1 MKKILNIMV
10 LSTLMACLVPA
21 NAQDFNQKRIETP
34 IQSQQ
39 IMTTGASYSGTVYE
53 PFSTATPAEQSY
65 TPAYAPGGR
74 RKSGEGYSNE
84 LEGFDDDAPEYGK
97 GPSPIGDAVLPMM
110 LMALAFGGVVALR
123 KRKEQA

>member
-53 PFSTATPAEQSY
+53 PFSTATPAEQNYS
-65 TPAYAPGGR
+65 PATAPSGPR
-74 RKSGEGYSNE
+74 RAGEWGTG
-84 LEGFDDDAPEYGK
+84 LPEYGQ
-97 GPSPIGDAVLPMM
+97 GPSPIGDAVLPLM
-110 LMALAFGGVVALR
+110 LCAALFCGVIALR
-123 KRKEQA
+123 RRKEQA